1 MAELE
6 PLKEKALT
14 LQAEV
19 ESKEHNVRLLQ
30 EDNERWKT
38 RNQTILAKY
47 ERIDP
52 EELSILKNAAAEANA
67 HLERAQEQIAALT
80 AEVAGKAHL
89 VRSYRVLSTSTA
101 LCLILGRPNRCV
113 QIGTALRIASKVC
126 KR

>member
-6 PLKEKALT
+6 PLKEKAQT

-52 EELSILKNAAAEANA
+52 EELSVLKNAAAEANA
-67 HLERAQEQIAALT
+67 HVERAQEQIATLT
-80 AEVAGKAHL
+80 AEVTEKTHL
-89 VRSYRVLSTSTA
+89 VSSHFVLKSFTA
-101 LCLILGRPNRCV
+101 LCLIPLRPNRCV
-113 QIGTALRIASKVC
+113 QIGTALRSVSGVC